1 MNIKAFIF
9 DMDGTLLHSL
19 PDLAIAANE
28 ALAYMGFPARTYKE
42 VLSFM
47 GEGSMRLI
55 DRCVP
60 ADATPEQ
67 RRQTFDTWRNI
78 YIASSYA
85 NTYPFPGMVDTL
97 RELRQRGAKTTIL
110 SNKFDAGVQALADIH
125 FPELFDIVRGEI
137 PPTPR
142 KPDPTGLLQ
151 MIDELGVKPEEAAYV
166 GDTNVDVQVA
176 ENAGV
181 MAIGVS
187 WGYDKA
193 APLPQDRLG
202 AYIHDPRE
210 LLALIPRS

>member
-1 MNIKAFIF
+1 MIIKAFIF

-28 ALAYMGFPARTYKE
+28 ALEQMGFPPRTYEE

-47 GEGSMRLI
+47 GEGSQRLI

-60 ADATPEQ
+60 TNATPEQ
-67 RRQTFDTWRNI
+67 RRQTFDLWRRI
-78 YIASSYA
+78 YIASSYE
-85 NTYPFPGMVDTL
+85 NTYPFPGMVETL
-97 RELRQRGAKTTIL
+97 RELRQRGARTAIL
-110 SNKFDAGVQALADIH
+110 SNKFDAGVCALTDIH
-125 FPELFDIVRGEI
+125 FPRLFDIVRGEI

-151 MIDELGVKPEEAAYV
+151 MLEELKVKPEETAYV

-181 MAIGVS
+181 VAIGVS

-193 APLPQDRLG
+193 APLPQDRLD
-202 AYIHDPRE
+202 AYIREPRE
-210 LLALIPRS
+210 LLAFCA